1 MALKMDF
8 SKKQVVAFLL
18 GNTIFFHVLLVIYTY
33 PYLCSKFG
41 VMRNILNYLGFF
53 CFLTVCEVHYIH
65 FFFYFFF
72 VWETKELVG
81 KKTDQDSVNG
91 DSEYII
97 WTCLWKSIY
106 WNEFV

>member
-1 MALKMDF
+1 MFKVWCDEKHIELF
-8 SKKQVVAFLL
+8 GLFL
-18 GNTIFFHVLLVIYTY
+18 FFDCVWGSLH
-33 PYLCSKFG
+33 S
-41 VMRNILNYLGFF
+41 
-53 CFLTVCEVHYIH
+53 
-65 FFFYFFF
+65 FFFLFFF